1 MMDGNLARTSGQ
13 STQQNAI
20 FCLLQADTE
29 AKERIDQ
36 AQETSRSIATD
47 TDAEITRLLEE
58 THTEAERATQSLVEQ
73 ARTQA
78 QLDGQHIAEE
88 MIAVAEEMTK
98 RAHQHID
105 EAVALVAA
113 WVSGEEL

>member
-1 MMDGNLARTSGQ
+1 MMDGNLVGTSGQ

-47 TDAEITRLLEE
+47 TDAQVTRLLEDA
-58 THTEAERATQSLVEQ
+58 HTEAVRATQSLVEQ

-78 QLDGQHIAEE
+78 QLDAQHIAEE
-88 MIAVAEEMTK
+88 VIAVTEEMTK
-98 RAHQHID
+98 RAHQHVD
-105 EAVALVAA
+105 EAVALVTA
-113 WVSGEEL
+113 WVSGEKP

>member
-1 MMDGNLARTSGQ
+1 MMDGNLVGTSGQ

-47 TDAEITRLLEE
+47 TDAQVTRLLEDA
-58 THTEAERATQSLVEQ
+58 HTEAVRATQSLVEQ

-78 QLDGQHIAEE
+78 QLDAQHIAEE
-88 MIAVAEEMTK
+88 
-98 RAHQHID
+98 RAHQHVN